1 MKFVYLLLIVLAIT
15 GCTSSSNVQE
25 QSQLNLVEIENR
37 AEAAYL
43 AGHLDMAEGLYRQL
57 IKEKDNYAPA
67 WFRLGNIYTRSN
79 RLDGAISAY
88 QRCIQLDNTHEKA
101 WYNLAI
107 ARMRQSTE
115 VLIEAQKHLEDS
127 SPAKKAQMDELFIQL
142 MRLQTGKKG

>member
-127 SPAKKAQMDELFIQL
+127 SPAKAQMDELFIQL

>member
-1 MKFVYLLLIVLAIT
+1 MKFVCLLLIVLTIT
-15 GCTSSSNVQE
+15 GCTSSSNVGD

-79 RLDGAISAY
+79 RLEGAISAY

-127 SPAKKAQMDELFIQL
+127 SPAKAQMDELFIQL

>member
-127 SPAKKAQMDELFIQL
+127 SPAKAQMDELFIQL
-142 MRLQTGKKG
+142 MRLQTGKKE

>member
-1 MKFVYLLLIVLAIT
+1 MKFVYLLLIALAVT

-127 SPAKKAQMDELFIQL
+127 SPAKAQMDELFIQL